1 MLAHTHT
8 TQDTEER
15 EKAPKTQQQGVGG
28 VNTVLACSPGF
39 QCDQLFMV
47 FIIVTKYLKCIS
59 VDLGIIFRHVLLKSD
74 CASLKF
80 LQLKY

>member
-28 VNTVLACSPGF
+28 VLACSPGF